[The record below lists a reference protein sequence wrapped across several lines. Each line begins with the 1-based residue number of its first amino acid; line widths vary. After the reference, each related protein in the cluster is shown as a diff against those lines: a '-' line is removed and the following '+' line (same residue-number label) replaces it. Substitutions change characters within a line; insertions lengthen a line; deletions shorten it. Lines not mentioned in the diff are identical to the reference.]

1 MFKSPDPAERD
12 QRYDHGNTEA
22 GVRNE
27 RWIGFAVGY
36 LLFIG
41 GIGIVG
47 WQVFIFLKVGQWVE
61 VPLFSI
67 AFLAPNSIQSWLNDP
82 TTWLG
87 LHKIVMGVLE
97 GCPLSCPLIIFGLG
111 FYWYSLGPHSRVDD

>member
-27 RWIGFAVGY
+27 KLIGFAVGY

-61 VPLFSI
+61 VPIFSI
-67 AFLAPNSIQSWLNDP
+67 AFLAPDRIQSWLNAP
-82 TTWLG
+82 TT
-87 LHKIVMGVLE
+87 
-97 GCPLSCPLIIFGLG
+97 C
-111 FYWYSLGPHSRVDD
+111 LGPGSLFPGLPLVQSSPPFVAML